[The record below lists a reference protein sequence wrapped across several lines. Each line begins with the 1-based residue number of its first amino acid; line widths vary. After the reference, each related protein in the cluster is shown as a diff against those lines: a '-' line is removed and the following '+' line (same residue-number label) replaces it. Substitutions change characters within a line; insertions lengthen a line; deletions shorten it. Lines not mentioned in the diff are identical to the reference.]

1 MRWSW
6 ISLLIIGSLEA
17 ASVTPV
23 DGKLIKGP
31 VQLAADGVR
40 VGDIIV
46 PWNNVR
52 QAIFT
57 EPERPAKRA
66 VVSEGQLPAG
76 WHSKDIGH
84 LRGQGSS
91 VFKDGQWTLQGFSR
105 SPEAIPHAHKD
116 RFRLAYIPMK
126 GDGQITAR
134 VTGMTQKARVGSIAG
149 VCFRSGTTHDE
160 RNAQMAL
167 TYRGGLRFRTYG
179 MRGGSGRSTSDPKYS
194 IPGWVRLER
203 RDRHILGSW
212 SADGQNWTVF
222 HVGNTW
228 KFDEEYVA
236 GLFVIA
242 HGEEAVKVTFDHV
255 KVERTD
261 QQPPF
266 TPRLVLRNG
275 TELVSAFTSV
285 NTTHAVLGA
294 APGHN
299 LRTEQLAYLVLHP
312 DFRPEKLPAN
322 RPGVLLRRGDFFDG
336 ELVKLSDGEL
346 SVNSILFGPRTFN
359 VATEVL
365 AVALAD
371 VRPGPAMYTVKTQAG
386 SHLRATALRE
396 EQGRLRATVPG
407 MGILRLTPRELH
419 EVRRLEK

>member
-1 MRWSW
+1 M
-6 ISLLIIGSLEA
+6 IGSLEA
-17 ASVTPV
+17 ASVTRV
-23 DGKLIKGP
+23 DGELIKGP

-40 VGDIIV
+40 VGETIV
-46 PWNNVR
+46 PWNNVQ
-52 QAIFT
+52 QAVFT
-57 EPERPAKRA
+57 EPKRPAKQ
-66 VVSEGQLPAG
+66 VVPEGQLPTG

-84 LRGQGSS
+84 LRGQGSTE
-91 VFKDGQWTLQGFSR
+91 FKDGQWTLQGFSR

-179 MRGGSGRSTSDPKYS
+179 MRGGSGRSTTDPQYS

-203 RDRHILGSW
+203 RDRRILGSW
-212 SADGQNWTVF
+212 SADGQDWTVF

-255 KVERTD
+255 KVERAD

-285 NTTHAVLGA
+285 DATRVVWGA
-294 APGHN
+294 EPERN
-299 LRTEQLAYLVLHP
+299 LRTEQLAHLVLHP

-322 RPGVLLRRGDFFDG
+322 RTGVLLRRGDFFEGEFVKLADG
-336 ELVKLSDGEL
+336 ELRVD
-346 SVNSILFGPRTFN
+346 SILFGPRTFN

-371 VRPGPAMYTVKTQAG
+371 VKPEPAVFGVETLAG
-386 SHLRATALRE
+386 SRLCATALRE

-407 MGILRLTPRELH
+407 LGILRLPPGELSA
-419 EVRRLEK
+419 VQRLEN